1 MRLAIR
7 VSSMGRAARSKAKVR
22 IRQPLASLLVR
33 VRSSEEAELLDVVS
47 PHIMDELNI
56 KEILVMENEGQVAN
70 FQIKPNLQL
79 LGPKFGADL
88 PAISKLITSC
98 ETYEVSKKVLNN
110 QKVTLGEFEL
120 DPSDLILEIVDLEGY
135 ASVMEANYI
144 VAVDTTISSELADE
158 GITREVVH
166 IVQSMRR
173 SAGFE
178 ISDRIVLWYQAE
190 EKIQKVIKNHE
201 QYIREEILSKDIVL
215 GRSEDESHVE
225 EHTISGADIIFGVKL
240 AN

>member
-1 MRLAIR
+1 
-7 VSSMGRAARSKAKVR
+7 
-22 IRQPLASLLVR
+22 
-33 VRSSEEAELLDVVS
+33 
-47 PHIMDELNI
+47 MDELNI
-56 KEILVMENEGQVAN
+56 KEIIVMKNEGQVAN

-88 PAISKLITSC
+88 PTISKLITNC
-98 ETYEVSKKVLNN
+98 DTYEVSRKVLNN

-144 VAVDTTISSELADE
+144 VTVETTISSELADE

-201 QYIREEILSKDIVL
+201 QYIREETLSKDIVL
-215 GRSEDESHVE
+215 GRSEDGSHVE
-225 EHTISGADIIFGVKL
+225 EHAISGEDIILGVKL

>member
-1 MRLAIR
+1 M
-7 VSSMGRAARSKAKVR
+7 
-22 IRQPLASLLVR
+22 
-33 VRSSEEAELLDVVS
+33 
-47 PHIMDELNI
+47 
-56 KEILVMENEGQVAN
+56 
-70 FQIKPNLQL
+70 
-79 LGPKFGADL
+79 
-88 PAISKLITSC
+88 
-98 ETYEVSKKVLNN
+98 
-110 QKVTLGEFEL
+110 
-120 DPSDLILEIVDLEGY
+120 
-135 ASVMEANYI
+135 
-144 VAVDTTISSELADE
+144 AVDTTISSELADE